1 MIAFAP
7 GPNTSVNLCAQVACH
22 AKRSA
27 QAFDITLDILLTFAR
42 MAELLLNAL
51 PGAAAI
57 STSSDALPVVTLI
70 IDVRAD
76 RIGRY
81 FNS

>member
-1 MIAFAP
+1 MNF
-7 GPNTSVNLCAQVACH
+7 CAHVACH

-27 QAFDITLDILLTFAR
+27 QAFDITLDILLTFPR
-42 MAELLLNAL
+42 MAEPLSNAL
-51 PGAAAI
+51 PCAAAI

-81 FNS
+81 LDS